1 MRAVVRGWCE
11 APRVQSL
18 TALHAQ
24 VRRKVVVMRNDGND
38 AARLVGRLIAWLVL
52 TAAVLLPAAV
62 VAVLVR
68 AVLWGFGIG

>member
-1 MRAVVRGWCE
+1 MD
-11 APRVQSL
+11 
-18 TALHAQ
+18 LHAQ
-24 VRRKVVVMRNDGND
+24 VRWKAVVMRHDGKG

-52 TAAVLLPAAV
+52 TVAVLLPAAV

>member
-1 MRAVVRGWCE
+1 MR
-11 APRVQSL
+11 
-18 TALHAQ
+18 H
-24 VRRKVVVMRNDGND
+24 DGKD
-38 AARLVGRLIAWLVL
+38 AARLAGRLIAWLVL

>member
-1 MRAVVRGWCE
+1 M
-11 APRVQSL
+11 
-18 TALHAQ
+18 
-24 VRRKVVVMRNDGND
+24 RRKVVVMRHDGKD